1 LKERQAKKYSFPDSN
16 ISRMLDDLLKANLI
30 ELQELECPEKA
41 NQVENPNYCK
51 YHLLINHLVEKCFV
65 LIDKIMRL
73 DENGDI
79 ILDNGKSER
88 SLITGSK
95 LELHLG
101 SISKII

>member
-1 LKERQAKKYSFPDSN
+1 LK
-16 ISRMLDDLLKANLI
+16 
-30 ELQELECPEKA
+30 
-41 NQVENPNYCK
+41 
-51 YHLLINHLVEKCFV
+51 
-65 LIDKIMRL
+65 DKIMRL